1 MATQTLEFNA
11 GSGLTLS
18 CKVFALN
25 SDTVVD
31 TQTATEQT
39 NDKNRYRVA
48 FTDLPA
54 GAYRLN
60 AFVGA
65 VGGFA
70 NEVYDVTL
78 STATFYPRSED
89 STLGGKIIGTLAAG
103 THTAQT
109 GDAFARLG
117 APAGA
122 SIAEDIANI
131 DGGSGLTGPNTV
143 TITVTDGTNPI
154 EDATVRI
161 HRTGYSETKKTNASG
176 VVSFTVTSANWSVSI
191 SATGYASETNALTV
205 DGDETVSYSLD
216 AFAVSEP
223 SAPNACVV
231 QCFIYENASP
241 IQNATVKARLRDINS
256 AVNGVVL
263 TKNTVEATTNAN
275 GYAELELLRS
285 SAFSDGSGKYVIE
298 VWSQSKNV
306 WAITATIPDQ
316 DTVNLE
322 DLLS

>member
-131 DGGSGLTGPNTV
+131 DGGGGGGDAEQATLLLVKAKTDLITSQTAVQQTPALTYQE
-143 TITVTDGTNPI
+143 I
-154 EDATVRI
+154 VRGD
-161 HRTGYSETKKTNASG
+161 TYDNVANAKLA
-176 VVSFTVTSANWSVSI
+176 FTVAKNY
-191 SATGYASETNALTV
+191 TGWTGLFTIRHRVTGS
-205 DGDETVSYSLD
+205 
-216 AFAVSEP
+216 
-223 SAPNACVV
+223 
-231 QCFIYENASP
+231 
-241 IQNATVKARLRDINS
+241 
-256 AVNGVVL
+256 
-263 TKNTVEATTNAN
+263 
-275 GYAELELLRS
+275 ELLSKAVVVTS
-285 SAFSDGSGKYVIE
+285 STLLNVTLDSTDTAFTDLVSDEEFGPHPFDIQMTSSTAVQQASQGIVIIRKD
-298 VWSQSKNV
+298 Q
-306 WAITATIPDQ
+306 TI
-316 DTVNLE
+316 E
-322 DLLS
+322 